1 MAASFLSRMTRFAFI
16 FAAAAGL
23 SACGV
28 NSIPTAEENAKAK
41 WADVQNQYQRRADL
55 IPNLVATVKG
65 YAKQEQDTLTKVTE
79 ARARATSVQVSAADV
94 TDPAKM
100 AEFQQAQGQLSAG
113 LGRLLASVEAYPD
126 LKSNQNFLALQ
137 SQLEGTENR
146 IAVAR
151 RGAGPVAARLVSP
164 VPLADGPGPG
174 CVGVLSVSI
183 HVEVLRLRH
192 VPQPTDGGTGSP
204 PDAAGGS
211 SSGGTWHDRSSHIPA
226 AASASP
232 LPAPTASTGP
242 SPAAAASSDQ
252 FGIAHASAPA

>member
-1 MAASFLSRMTRFAFI
+1 MAASFLSRLARFAFVA
-16 FAAAAGL
+16 AAAAGL

-79 ARARATSVQVSAADV
+79 ARAKATSVQISAADV

-100 AEFQQAQGQLSAG
+100 AQYQAAQGQLSAG

-151 RGAGPVAARLVSP
+151 RDYNEAVQAYNTTIRTFPAVIGAKVIYGAKPMVPFQATTPGADTAPTVSFDSPAA
-164 VPLADGPGPG
+164 
-174 CVGVLSVSI
+174 
-183 HVEVLRLRH
+183 
-192 VPQPTDGGTGSP
+192 
-204 PDAAGGS
+204 
-211 SSGGTWHDRSSHIPA
+211 PA
-226 AASASP
+226 AA
-232 LPAPTASTGP
+232 PANDN
-242 SPAAAASSDQ
+242 AAAPASKAAGQ
-252 FGIAHASAPA
+252 